1 VKWMMKNSSQP
12 TVPETGGI
20 AVELAAVLAAK
31 PAGLQ
36 RATWMFVLLCL
47 LLAASLA
54 RMELRY
60 ELLPLAGL
68 FGWIQ
73 TGGL

>member
-1 VKWMMKNSSQP
+1 MTKNYSQP
-12 TVPETGGI
+12 IAPETGGM
-20 AVELAAVLAAK
+20 AVELAAALPAK

-36 RATWMFVLLCL
+36 RATWMFALLCL

>member
-1 VKWMMKNSSQP
+1 MMKNSSQP
-12 TVPETGGI
+12 IVPETGGM
-20 AVELAAVLAAK
+20 AMEFAAAPVAK
-31 PAGLQ
+31 AAGLQ

-60 ELLPLAGL
+60 ELLPLAAF

>member
-12 TVPETGGI
+12 TVPETGGMT
-20 AVELAAVLAAK
+20 VELAALAAK

-54 RMELRY
+54 RMDLRY
-60 ELLPLAGL
+60 ELLPLAAL

>member
-1 VKWMMKNSSQP
+1 
-12 TVPETGGI
+12 
-20 AVELAAVLAAK
+20 VELAAPLPAK